1 MEHQKHGTWCSS
13 FLIQTILLWEIG
25 QAHGEIVSW
34 PWRMKWRLMV
44 LSEQQQH
51 CFLLICQYHRLEW
64 CVRNYGSCLLW
75 VMSTEIL
82 VDIAV
87 DIAIDTRLI
96 VSRHSV
102 DSRPTLSRQS
112 VDTRSTLG
120 RQSVDIA
127 VDSRSIVGRHSVET
141 RSIVVPD
148 VSRPI

>member
-1 MEHQKHGTWCSS
+1 MGLNS
-13 FLIQTILLWEIG
+13 
-25 QAHGEIVSW
+25 
-34 PWRMKWRLMV
+34 P
-44 LSEQQQH
+44 
-51 CFLLICQYHRLEW
+51 
-64 CVRNYGSCLLW
+64 RNGGSCLLW
-75 VMSTEIL
+75 VTSTEKIS

-87 DIAIDTRLI
+87 D
-96 VSRHSV
+96 SRS
-102 DSRPTLSRQS
+102 TLGRQS